1 MPGTS
6 RFYAMT
12 RDNRVAIKR
21 VRNVLFMRMTSDD
34 GKNCIDD
41 QLVSEM
47 DDALSLNADFCTVIV
62 LEGNEDHFCLGADI
76 VSSFKNDRKI
86 AVDPGRLYSLW
97 KRLRFGEFITI
108 AHVRGDCVAG
118 GIGFVASADIV
129 VSSINAKYMLS
140 EMFFNL
146 YPACVL
152 PFLANRIGMQR
163 ANLLTLLCK
172 KIDSDEANRI
182 GLVDIVDSDSD
193 SATRKCIAQ
202 VARHS
207 RHTISKYK
215 RYMGSVSGVVEQMQ
229 EAAVRENIEMFS
241 DEIAIERVKSYLSTH
256 RH

>member
-1 MPGTS
+1 MTS
-6 RFYAMT
+6 H
-12 RDNRVAIKR
+12 NRITTKR
-21 VRNVLFMRMTSDD
+21 VRNVLFMHMTSDD

-47 DDALSLNADFCTVIV
+47 DDALSLNADLCTVIV

-76 VSSFKNDRKI
+76 VSSFKKDSKI

-108 AHVRGDCVAG
+108 AHVKGDCVAG
-118 GIGFVASADIV
+118 GIGFLASADIV
-129 VSSINAKYMLS
+129 VSGINAKYMLS

-152 PFLANRIGMQR
+152 PFLVNRIGIQR

-172 KIDSDEANRI
+172 KISSDEASRI
-182 GLVDIVDSDSD
+182 GLVDVVDSDSD
-193 SATRKCIAQ
+193 SATRKCISQ

-207 RHTISKYK
+207 KHTISKYK
-215 RYMGSVSGVVEQMQ
+215 RYMSSVSDIIEQMQ
-229 EAAVRENIEMFS
+229 DTAVRENIEMFS
-241 DEIAIERVKSYLSTH
+241 DESAIERVKSYLSTH
-256 RH
+256 KH